1 MKVVV
6 GNNAAAQKTLDFIMR
21 FSLQNIFTISKGK
34 ALNN

>member
-6 GNNAAAQKTLDFIMR
+6 RNNAAAQKMLDFLVR